1 MDKEL
6 TKSTDIMKSQSELT
20 RTYVLYIPT
29 AQKFELAE
37 ALEAKGFIAV
47 PKNEVTADGIY
58 GTQGLLC
65 QWRKVTVKAGRT
77 RKQVLTYFDTRGG
90 QLVGN
95 YDLASFDPFAK

>member
-1 MDKEL
+1 MAEITDS
-6 TKSTDIMKSQSELT
+6 KSIMKSQEALT

-29 AQKFELAE
+29 GQKYELAE
-37 ALEAKGFIAV
+37 ALEAKGFVAV

-95 YDLASFDPFAK
+95 FDLASFDPFSK